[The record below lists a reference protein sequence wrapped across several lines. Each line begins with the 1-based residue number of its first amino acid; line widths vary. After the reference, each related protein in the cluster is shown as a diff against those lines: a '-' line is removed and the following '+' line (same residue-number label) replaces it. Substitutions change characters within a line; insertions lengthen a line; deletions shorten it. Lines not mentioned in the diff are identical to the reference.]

1 VILVPV
7 VGITAWQ
14 LAAAAVTGFIAKEN
28 VVGTLAVCYGLTSFI
43 DTDELALVGGANE
56 VALAMG
62 LTKAAALAY
71 LMFNLFTPPCF
82 AALGA
87 MNSEIGDRK
96 WFWGGVALQLCT
108 GYAVG
113 FVVYQIGTLI
123 TTGVPGAG
131 FVPGLIAVAVMVAIL
146 VYLVDKADK
155 KFAAEYGRK

>member
-1 VILVPV
+1 
-7 VGITAWQ
+7 
-14 LAAAAVTGFIAKEN
+14 
-28 VVGTLAVCYGLTSFI
+28 
-43 DTDELALVGGANE
+43 
-56 VALAMG
+56 
-62 LTKAAALAY
+62 
-71 LMFNLFTPPCF
+71 MFNLFTPPCF